1 MTAGSRIEKPPG
13 AWTANQVA
21 DMLLD
26 GMAAG
31 DFYIL
36 CPDNDVT
43 RETDN
48 KRILWPPGISRRTAR
63 RSRAGTRT
71 TRTRSLAFCSLSKRE
86 SEGKAR
92 PSFLKKRSKKLLD
105 GCRAVLGP
113 SRPWI
118 TKNQP

>member
-1 MTAGSRIEKPPG
+1 MTAGSHAEKPPG

-48 KRILWPPGISRRTAR
+48 KRILWAAQDITQNRPPLSRWHADYTDAFAR
-63 RSRAGTRT
+63 
-71 TRTRSLAFCSLSKRE
+71 
-86 SEGKAR
+86 
-92 PSFLKKRSKKLLD
+92 FLQS
-105 GCRAVLGP
+105 
-113 SRPWI
+113 
-118 TKNQP
+118 